1 MNVTPLHHA
10 LDTYIIRGGEADR
23 ARLAVV
29 SRVLFPTTRSLL
41 DRFEPLQGGLLI
53 DAGFGGGDVT
63 FELAARA
70 GPAGRAIGLDADEVK
85 VELARQSAAAQGID
99 NVEFYPVDLLD
110 AWPVGGASLVYIRF
124 VLIYMTDPQRLLA
137 RARQALRPG
146 GILVI
151 EDIDY
156 DGEFCDPPCSA
167 FNRYSDL
174 FVQAIERRGADPFIG
189 RKLARLLRDA
199 GFASVNSVLV
209 QPYGCS
215 GDVKQVQ
222 FLTFLG
228 IRDALLQS
236 GLADAEE
243 IAAIA
248 RELQVFAQSPQTTL
262 GWPRIFQVWG
272 RV

>member
-1 MNVTPLHHA
+1 MNVATTHA

-23 ARLAVV
+23 ARLAIV

-41 DRFEPLQGGLLI
+41 DRFEPLQDGLLI

-70 GPAGRAIGLDADEVK
+70 GPAGRAIGLDADTVK
-85 VELARQSAAAQGID
+85 VELARQSAADQGID
-99 NVEFYPVDLLD
+99 NVEFHPVDLLD
-110 AWPVGGASLVYIRF
+110 AWPAGDAALVYIRF
-124 VLIYMTDPQRLLA
+124 VLIYMPDPQQLLA

-146 GILVI
+146 GVLVI
-151 EDIDY
+151 EEIDY
-156 DGEFCDPPCSA
+156 DGEFCDPPCPA
-167 FNRYSDL
+167 FNRYSEL
-174 FVQAIERRGADPFIG
+174 FVQAIQRRGADPFIG
-189 RKLARLLRDA
+189 RKLVRLLRDA
-199 GFASVNSVLV
+199 GFASVDSALV
-209 QPYGCS
+209 QPYGSS

-228 IRDALLQS
+228 IRDALIQS
-236 GLADAEE
+236 GLADAAE

-248 RELQVFAQSPQTTL
+248 RELQVFAQSPQTTV

>member
-1 MNVTPLHHA
+1 
-10 LDTYIIRGGEADR
+10 
-23 ARLAVV
+23 
-29 SRVLFPTTRSLL
+29 LL
-41 DRFEPLQGGLLI
+41 ERFEPLQGGVLI

-70 GPAGRAIGLDADEVK
+70 GSAGRAVGLDADAVK
-85 VELARQSAAAQGID
+85 VELARQTAAAKGID
-99 NVEFYPVDLLD
+99 NVEFHRVDLLD
-110 AWPVGGASLVYIRF
+110 PWPIGDAALVYIRF
-124 VLIYMTDPQRLLA
+124 VLIYMPDPQLLLA

-146 GILVI
+146 GVLVI
-151 EDIDY
+151 EEIDY
-156 DGEFCDPPCSA
+156 AGEFCDPPSRA
-167 FNRYSDL
+167 FERYSDL
-174 FVQAIERRGADPFIG
+174 FVQAVQRRGADPFIG

-199 GFASVNSVLV
+199 DFASVNSALV

-228 IRDALLQS
+228 IRDALLES

-272 RV
+272 SV